1 MTGLESWTDEELERA
16 RRRVADSLPGLAD
29 FTPASLHEEWRRCGK
44 PNCRCARDGDP
55 GHGPRHTLVRRE
67 DGRVVTRQVPAG
79 MVAEFAARTAGW
91 AQFQAACAQL
101 AGINAELDR
110 RRLRRG
116 VGVRPATAAE
126 KGGPGSSRP
135 TSPR

>member
-1 MTGLESWTDEELERA
+1 
-16 RRRVADSLPGLAD
+16 
-29 FTPASLHEEWRRCGK
+29 
-44 PNCRCARDGDP
+44 
-55 GHGPRHTLVRRE
+55 VRRE

-116 VGVRPATAAE
+116 VGRRPATAE
-126 KGGPGSSRP
+126 KGGS
-135 TSPR
+135 